1 MIHQLREL
9 GAHKGFTGLAIS
21 RFISNVGNGVSPI
34 ALAYGVLSL
43 PHATGRDL
51 SIVMAARFVP
61 LLLFMLFGG
70 VIADRFQRN
79 RLVGGSDMLGSFL
92 AAISATSLIAGFSST
107 WLLAL
112 MGGLFGILNAIWWPA
127 MSGVLPEIL
136 PKEKLQEGNAVIGLM
151 TNIGYIFG
159 SLAGGVIVATIGAG
173 WGLLIDASSFFVA
186 GVIVWNL
193 PILGKLKDATPGII
207 HDLLIGWKEFA
218 ARSWVVAMVLAFA
231 IINMAFESMFSV
243 LGPLNF
249 SNPQSGPREW
259 SYNVAA
265 LSIGMLIGG
274 IFILKVKLARPLY
287 ITMILIAISA
297 MWDFSLALRA
307 PLPITIIAAV
317 VSGVSIEVFLVTWS
331 TSLQSHI
338 PEESYSRVSSYDTLG
353 SYGIAPLGIVAAGPL
368 AMHFGVHAILIFT
381 GGVTVLASIAALLV
395 PSVRSL
401 RNE

>member
-1 MIHQLREL
+1 
-9 GAHKGFTGLAIS
+9 
-21 RFISNVGNGVSPI
+21 
-34 ALAYGVLSL
+34 
-43 PHATGRDL
+43 
-51 SIVMAARFVP
+51 
-61 LLLFMLFGG
+61 
-70 VIADRFQRN
+70 
-79 RLVGGSDMLGSFL
+79 
-92 AAISATSLIAGFSST
+92 
-107 WLLAL
+107 
-112 MGGLFGILNAIWWPA
+112 
-127 MSGVLPEIL
+127 
-136 PKEKLQEGNAVIGLM
+136 
-151 TNIGYIFG
+151 
-159 SLAGGVIVATIGAG
+159 
-173 WGLLIDASSFFVA
+173 
-186 GVIVWNL
+186 
-193 PILGKLKDATPGII
+193 
-207 HDLLIGWKEFA
+207 
-218 ARSWVVAMVLAFA
+218 
-231 IINMAFESMFSV
+231 
-243 LGPLNF
+243 
-249 SNPQSGPREW
+249 
-259 SYNVAA
+259 
-265 LSIGMLIGG
+265 MLIGG